1 MEEKSLGNRGI
12 RIPLKRD
19 SWELIAEV
27 LLWVADHPETCH
39 EFEDRQEECI
49 RVAKYIKSKLER
61 R

>member
-1 MEEKSLGNRGI
+1 MEGKSLGNRGI

-27 LLWVADHPETCH
+27 LLWVADDPGSH
-39 EFEDRQEECI
+39 EFEDRREECVRI
-49 RVAKYIKSKLER
+49 AKHIKSKLER